1 MELKPPLP
9 TMTLEKAR
17 TLRRDMTDAER
28 KIWNYLRGGR
38 LLGLKFRRQHSVPP
52 YVVDFH
58 CEALKLAVE
67 LDGSQHSTAAA
78 AERTR
83 YLQSQGVH
91 VLRFWNNDVMLQS
104 DAVLESILDF
114 AGARTLTPTP
124 LSHGDFLRSPVGE
137 GLQEQEPT
145 P

>member
-52 YVVDFH
+52 YVVDFY
-58 CEALKLAVE
+58 CEALKRAVE
-67 LDGSQHSTAAA
+67 LDGSQHSTAA

-124 LSHGDFLRSPVGE
+124 LPAGE
-137 GLQEQEPT
+137 GLQEQAPT